1 MLKLKNIKKS
11 NGIISADY
19 NPECSGEIGRI
30 SINIDSGKEVETTIS
45 LMDREFPIYLNHALD
60 ILRKIKDEKDIPE
73 EKLVMWYYRNLIAV
87 NSDHDKNM
95 VFFYTQSRLM
105 AIKL

>member
-11 NGIISADY
+11 NGLISADY
-19 NPECSGEIGRI
+19 DPECSGEIGRI

-73 EKLVMWYYRNLIAV
+73 EKLVMWY
-87 NSDHDKNM
+87 
-95 VFFYTQSRLM
+95 
-105 AIKL
+105 

>member
-19 NPECSGEIGRI
+19 DPECSGEIGRI

-45 LMDREFPIYLNHALD
+45 LMDREFPIYLNHNR
-60 ILRKIKDEKDIPE
+60 IVCSMGNGSRKKHS
-73 EKLVMWYYRNLIAV
+73 LL
-87 NSDHDKNM
+87 
-95 VFFYTQSRLM
+95 
-105 AIKL
+105 

>member
-19 NPECSGEIGRI
+19 DPECSGEIGRI
-30 SINIDSGKEVETTIS
+30 SINKEVETTIS

-60 ILRKIKDEKDIPE
+60 TLRKIKDEKDIPE
-73 EKLVMWYYRNLIAV
+73 EKLVMWY
-87 NSDHDKNM
+87 
-95 VFFYTQSRLM
+95 
-105 AIKL
+105 